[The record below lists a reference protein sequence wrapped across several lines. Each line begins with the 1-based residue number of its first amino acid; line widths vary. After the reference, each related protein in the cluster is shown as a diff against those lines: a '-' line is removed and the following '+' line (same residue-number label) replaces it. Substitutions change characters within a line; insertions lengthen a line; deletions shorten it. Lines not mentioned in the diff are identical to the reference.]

1 MPAARRISHTVEGA
15 TVTPSFVSSPWI
27 WRCPYSGFS
36 FARRTTRRAMPRT
49 VGGRPGLR
57 RSLVSCFFAA
67 GLRCQASSVAGVTEK
82 TSTQRLRGSSRASA
96 AKQARSAGSYR
107 TCLTCLH
114 QQLGILRQVAAEHQ
128 DGQAEYPAREQV
140 DDLEQHPASEPSPH
154 QTCWRWRRSDTQ
166 SSIRAVQG
174 APAGEQRPL
183 SIPPVRDRIVQAAA
197 KIVLEPVFEADF
209 LPCSFGFR
217 PGRSQ
222 QDALQVLIEECAG
235 PPVGGRDGHR
245 ELLFRDSAR

>member
-36 FARRTTRRAMPRT
+36 FARRTIRRAMPRT

-67 GLRCQASSVAGVTEK
+67 GLRCQASSVAGVTGK
-82 TSTQRLRGSSRASA
+82 TSTQRLRGSSRAGA
-96 AKQARSAGSYR
+96 AKQARLAGSYR

-140 DDLEQHPASEPSPH
+140 DDLEQHPASQPSPH

-166 SSIRAVQG
+166 SSIRAVHGTRSGRRSTSPSPQ
-174 APAGEQRPL
+174 AR
-183 SIPPVRDRIVQAAA
+183 SFRSAAA
-197 KIVLEPVFEADF
+197 TSRAGISPRPRKPLGAAALAGRCARCRPQGQARTLPIAAGVDGQPAHLRDLAD
-209 LPCSFGFR
+209 
-217 PGRSQ
+217 
-222 QDALQVLIEECAG
+222 
-235 PPVGGRDGHR
+235 
-245 ELLFRDSAR
+245 